1 MNTPATENTQHY
13 NKIRVC
19 RYRAD
24 SEVEKFKDDD
34 EETDEGLLSI
44 EISVTACTF
53 FW

>member
-1 MNTPATENTQHY
+1 MNTPADRSETENTQHY

-34 EETDEGLLSI
+34 EEI
-44 EISVTACTF
+44 EISVTTCTF